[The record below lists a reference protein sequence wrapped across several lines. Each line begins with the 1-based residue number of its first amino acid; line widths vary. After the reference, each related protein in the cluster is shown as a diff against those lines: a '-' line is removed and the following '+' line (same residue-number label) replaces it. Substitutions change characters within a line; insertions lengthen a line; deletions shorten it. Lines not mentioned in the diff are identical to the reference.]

1 MPTYLPAA
9 MRMNK
14 AAPAGHLTLPA
25 DELLAL
31 FNLLPDVVFFI
42 KDTQCR
48 YTHVNQTLSRRVGLK
63 RREDILGRSVLEL
76 YPAALAGR
84 YLLQD
89 QRVLRGETIE
99 NLLELQLYPN
109 RSTGWCLTRKQ
120 PLIENGRVVGL
131 IGISRDLGQP
141 DRRHSS
147 FERLREIVD
156 HMQAHFHAPLRVRQL
171 AEKSGVSV
179 AQLERLFKRVF
190 QITPQQMLT
199 KLRIEAAMRLL
210 HGDDSIARIGQACG
224 FSDQSAFARQFKSTV
239 GMTPR
244 DYRAMVRAGASHATP
259 QRST

>member
-1 MPTYLPAA
+1 M
-9 MRMNK
+9 
-14 AAPAGHLTLPA
+14 HQVTLSPN
-25 DELLAL
+25 ELLGL
-31 FNLLPDVVFFI
+31 FDLLPDVVFFI

-48 YTHVNQTLSRRVGLK
+48 YTHVNQTLSQRVGIK
-63 RREDILGRSVLEL
+63 RHEEILGRSVLEL
-76 YPAALAGR
+76 YPATLAGR
-84 YLLQD
+84 YILQD

-120 PLIENGRVVGL
+120 PLVEHGRIVGL

-141 DRRHSS
+141 DSRHSS

-156 HMQAHFHAPLRVRQL
+156 HMQEHFHEPLRVRSL

-210 HGDDSIARIGQACG
+210 HGNDSIARIGQACG

-244 DYRAMVRAGASHATP
+244 DYRAMVRTGATHVTP
-259 QRST
+259 VSPA

>member
-1 MPTYLPAA
+1 M
-9 MRMNK
+9 
-14 AAPAGHLTLPA
+14 
-25 DELLAL
+25 
-31 FNLLPDVVFFI
+31 VFFI

-48 YTHVNQTLSRRVGLK
+48 YTHVNQTLSQRVGIK
-63 RREDILGRSVLEL
+63 RHEEILGRSVLEL
-76 YPAALAGR
+76 YPATLAGR
-84 YLLQD
+84 YILQD

-120 PLIENGRVVGL
+120 PLVEHGRIVGL

-141 DRRHSS
+141 DSRHSS

-156 HMQAHFHAPLRVRQL
+156 HMQEHFHEPLRVRNL

-210 HGDDSIARIGQACG
+210 HGNDSIARIGQACG

-244 DYRAMVRAGASHATP
+244 DYRAMVRTGATHVTP
-259 QRST
+259 VSPA

>member
-1 MPTYLPAA
+1 M
-9 MRMNK
+9 
-14 AAPAGHLTLPA
+14 
-25 DELLAL
+25 
-31 FNLLPDVVFFI
+31 VFFI

-48 YTHVNQTLSRRVGLK
+48 YTHVNQTLSQRVGIE
-63 RREDILGRSVLEL
+63 RHEEILGRSVLEL
-76 YPAALAGR
+76 YPATLAGR
-84 YLLQD
+84 YILQD

-120 PLIENGRVVGL
+120 PVIEHGRIVGL

-141 DRRHSS
+141 DSRHSS

-156 HMQAHFHAPLRVRQL
+156 HMQEHFHEPLRVRNL

-210 HGDDSIARIGQACG
+210 HGNDSIARIGQTCG

-244 DYRAMVRAGASHATP
+244 DYRAMVQSGATNVTP
-259 QRST
+259 ARYT